1 MWVTTRKLHLRKE
14 MTMKKF
20 LMILMA
26 LAFVSSTVV
35 LAGCPTTAD
44 DDDSAADDD
53 DSAM

>member
-1 MWVTTRKLHLRKE
+1 
-14 MTMKKF
+14 MKKF

-35 LAGCPTTAD
+35 LAGCPTGD